1 MNLDKTDSKKAVESM
16 FEVGAHYGYNK
27 SRRHPSTKPFIFGT
41 KDGVELIDLE
51 KTAELLDN
59 AKKAVF
65 EVAKN
70 GGQILFV
77 GSKKEVASLVKDSA
91 LKVDQPYVSNRWI
104 GGTITNFGEIQK
116 RVRKLED
123 LETQKEK
130 GLLAKY
136 TKKERLLID
145 RELAKLNERFGG
157 IVIMKG
163 KPSALFIVDTKGE
176 DAALKEAIAEGI
188 PVIGLANSDCD
199 ISTIQY
205 SIVANDSSIKSVR
218 FFLDEIVES
227 IREGQ
232 KEKK

>member
-1 MNLDKTDSKKAVESM
+1 MNLGKTDNKKAVESM
-16 FEVGAHYGYNK
+16 FEAGVHYGYTK
-27 SRRHPSTKPFIFGT
+27 SRRHPSTKPFIFGA

-51 KTAELLDN
+51 KTADMLDN
-59 AKKAVF
+59 AKRFVF
-65 EVAKN
+65 EAAKN

-77 GSKKEVASLVKDSA
+77 GTKKEISSLVKDAA

-104 GGTITNFGEIQK
+104 GGTLTNFGEIQK
-116 RVRKLED
+116 RVRRLED
-123 LETQKEK
+123 LEMQKEK

-145 RELAKLNERFGG
+145 RELDKLNERFGG

-163 KPSALFIVDTKGE
+163 KPAVMFIVDTKNE
-176 DAALKEAIAEGI
+176 DSALKEAIAETVPAIGI
-188 PVIGLANSDCD
+188 ANSDCD
-199 ISTIQY
+199 ISTVAY
-205 SIVANDSSIKSVR
+205 PIVANDSSIRSVK

-232 KEKK
+232 KERK